1 MKGWELICLERFDP
15 IREIDCS
22 KFLTLNKDGIFTFFV
37 FENNRITIERI
48 FLDNDEIKEIIINY
62 DNIFKTEIRL
72 VSNNIYQSLKINF
85 PEVFL

>member
-1 MKGWELICLERFDP
+1 MKGWELIALERFDP

-62 DNIFKTEIRL
+62 DNIIRL

>member
-1 MKGWELICLERFDP
+1 MKGWELIALERFDP

-37 FENNRITIERI
+37 FENNKIRIKRL
-48 FLDNDEIKEIIINY
+48 FLNNDEIKKTIMEYN
-62 DNIFKTEIRL
+62 NTFKTEISL
-72 VSNNIYQSLKINF
+72 VSNNVCQSLKINF